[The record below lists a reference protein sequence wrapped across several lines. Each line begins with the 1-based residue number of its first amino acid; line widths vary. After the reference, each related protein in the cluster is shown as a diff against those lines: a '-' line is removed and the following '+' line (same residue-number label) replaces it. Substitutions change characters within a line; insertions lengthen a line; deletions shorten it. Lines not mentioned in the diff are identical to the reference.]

1 MAKILVV
8 GGSLGGLFVGN
19 LLHCAGHEVHI
30 LEKVLGSLDGRGAG
44 IVTHPSLMQALSLVG
59 ITLDDNIGVPVQGR
73 VTLDAKG
80 DTIAQMHLPQ
90 VLTSWSRLYHLL
102 KEKFP
107 ASRYHGGKALHR
119 LEQDTAHV
127 TAYCEDGTQFTG
139 DLLIASDGLRSAVR
153 AILCPKAMPEYA
165 GYVAWRGVCDEHLLS
180 QHTLNTLFEYFSFGL
195 PEGEQILGYP
205 VAGLNNNITPGNR
218 RYNFV
223 WYHQAPAN
231 NALRDLLTDADG
243 NYFPQGIAPVKVS
256 YKHIAHIRERARKTL
271 APQWAEVLEKTGMV
285 FFQPIYDVYSEKIA
299 FEKIAL
305 MGDAS
310 FVARPHVGMGVSKA
324 AEDAMSLCNYIE
336 QLGASPEAILA
347 YQDDRLRIGQ
357 RVIAR
362 AQYLGQYMS
371 AQGQEELKKD
381 LQGIAKRVMAET
393 AVDITT
399 LLQSQ
404 DPI

>member
-59 ITLDDNIGVPVQGR
+59 ISLDDNIGVPVQGR
-73 VTLDAKG
+73 VTLDAQG
-80 DTIAQMHLPQ
+80 NTIAQMHLPQ

-119 LEQDTAHV
+119 LEQDATHV
-127 TAYCEDGTQFTG
+127 AAFCEDGTQFTG

-153 AILCPKAMPEYA
+153 AILCPKAVPEYA

-223 WYHQAPAN
+223 WYHQAPAD

-256 YKHIAHIRERARKTL
+256 YKH
-271 APQWAEVLEKTGMV
+271 MV

-324 AEDAMSLCNYIE
+324 AEDAMSLCNHIN

-371 AQGQEELKKD
+371 GQGQEELKKD

-404 DPI
+404 NPI

>member
-1 MAKILVV
+1 MSKILVV

-223 WYHQAPAN
+223 WYHQAPAD

-324 AEDAMSLCNYIE
+324 AEDAMSLCNHIE

-347 YQDDRLRIGQ
+347 YQNDRLRIGQ

-404 DPI
+404 NPI

>member
-119 LEQDTAHV
+119 LEQDAAHV

-153 AILCPKAMPEYA
+153 AILCPKAVPEYA

-223 WYHQAPAN
+223 WYHQAPAD

-324 AEDAMSLCNYIE
+324 AEDAMSLCNHIE
-336 QLGASPEAILA
+336 QLGASSEAVLA
-347 YQDDRLRIGQ
+347 YQNDRLRIGQ

-404 DPI
+404 NPI

>member
-1 MAKILVV
+1 
-8 GGSLGGLFVGN
+8 
-19 LLHCAGHEVHI
+19 
-30 LEKVLGSLDGRGAG
+30 
-44 IVTHPSLMQALSLVG
+44 MQALSLVG

-324 AEDAMSLCNYIE
+324 AEDAMSLCNHIE

>member
-223 WYHQAPAN
+223 WYHQAPAD

-324 AEDAMSLCNYIE
+324 AEDAMSLCNHIE

-347 YQDDRLRIGQ
+347 YQNDRLRIGQ

>member
-1 MAKILVV
+1 
-8 GGSLGGLFVGN
+8 
-19 LLHCAGHEVHI
+19 
-30 LEKVLGSLDGRGAG
+30 
-44 IVTHPSLMQALSLVG
+44 
-59 ITLDDNIGVPVQGR
+59 
-73 VTLDAKG
+73 
-80 DTIAQMHLPQ
+80 
-90 VLTSWSRLYHLL
+90 
-102 KEKFP
+102 
-107 ASRYHGGKALHR
+107 
-119 LEQDTAHV
+119 
-127 TAYCEDGTQFTG
+127 
-139 DLLIASDGLRSAVR
+139 
-153 AILCPKAMPEYA
+153 
-165 GYVAWRGVCDEHLLS
+165 
-180 QHTLNTLFEYFSFGL
+180 
-195 PEGEQILGYP
+195 
-205 VAGLNNNITPGNR
+205 
-218 RYNFV
+218 
-223 WYHQAPAN
+223 
-231 NALRDLLTDADG
+231 
-243 NYFPQGIAPVKVS
+243 VS

>member
-324 AEDAMSLCNYIE
+324 AEDAMSLCNHIE

-347 YQDDRLRIGQ
+347 YQNDRLRIGQ

-381 LQGIAKRVMAET
+381 MQGIAKRVMAET

-404 DPI
+404 NPI

>member
-1 MAKILVV
+1 MSKILVV

-324 AEDAMSLCNYIE
+324 AEDAMSLCNHIE

-347 YQDDRLRIGQ
+347 YQNDRLRIGQ

-404 DPI
+404 NPI

>member
-80 DTIAQMHLPQ
+80 NTIAQMHLPQ

-324 AEDAMSLCNYIE
+324 AEDAMSLCNHIE

-347 YQDDRLRIGQ
+347 YQIDRLRIGQ

-381 LQGIAKRVMAET
+381 MQGIAKRVMAET

-404 DPI
+404 NPI

>member
-223 WYHQAPAN
+223 WYHQAPAD

-324 AEDAMSLCNYIE
+324 AEDAMSLCNHIE

>member
-324 AEDAMSLCNYIE
+324 AEDAMSLCNHIE

-347 YQDDRLRIGQ
+347 YQNDRLRIGQ

-404 DPI
+404 HPI

>member
-73 VTLDAKG
+73 VTLDAQG

-119 LEQDTAHV
+119 LEQDAAHV

-223 WYHQAPAN
+223 WYHQAPADK
-231 NALRDLLTDADG
+231 ALRDLLTDADG

-256 YKHIAHIRERARKTL
+256 YKNIAHIRERARKTL

-324 AEDAMSLCNYIE
+324 AEDAMSLCNHIA

-404 DPI
+404 HPI

>member
-324 AEDAMSLCNYIE
+324 AEDAMSLCNHIE

>member
-223 WYHQAPAN
+223 WYHQAPAD

-324 AEDAMSLCNYIE
+324 AEDAMSLCNHIE

-404 DPI
+404 NPI

>member
-223 WYHQAPAN
+223 WYHQAPAD

>member
-73 VTLDAKG
+73 VTLDAQG

-107 ASRYHGGKALHR
+107 ASRYHGGKTLHR
-119 LEQDTAHV
+119 LEQDSSHV

-153 AILCPKAMPEYA
+153 AILCPKAVPEYA
-165 GYVAWRGVCDEHLLS
+165 GYVAWRGVCDEYLLS

-223 WYHQAPAN
+223 WYHQAPAD

-324 AEDAMSLCNYIE
+324 AEDAMSLCNHIN

-381 LQGIAKRVMAET
+381 LQGLAKRVMAET

-404 DPI
+404 NPI

>member
-223 WYHQAPAN
+223 WYHQAPAD

-324 AEDAMSLCNYIE
+324 AEDAMSLCNHIE

-347 YQDDRLRIGQ
+347 YQNDRLRIGQ

-404 DPI
+404 NPI

>member
-324 AEDAMSLCNYIE
+324 AEDAMSLCNHIE

-347 YQDDRLRIGQ
+347 YQIDRLRIGQ

-404 DPI
+404 NPI

>member
-80 DTIAQMHLPQ
+80 NTIAQMHLPQ

>member
-324 AEDAMSLCNYIE
+324 AEDAMSLCNHIE

-347 YQDDRLRIGQ
+347 YQNDRLRIGQ

-404 DPI
+404 NPI

>member
-80 DTIAQMHLPQ
+80 NTIAQMHLPQ

-324 AEDAMSLCNYIE
+324 AEDAMSLCNHIE

-347 YQDDRLRIGQ
+347 YQNDRLRIGQ

-404 DPI
+404 NPI

>member
-80 DTIAQMHLPQ
+80 NTIAQMHLPQ

-324 AEDAMSLCNYIE
+324 AEDAMSLCNHIE

-347 YQDDRLRIGQ
+347 YQIDRLRIGQ

-404 DPI
+404 NPI

>member
-119 LEQDTAHV
+119 LEQDATHV

-223 WYHQAPAN
+223 WYHQAPAD

-324 AEDAMSLCNYIE
+324 AEDAMSLCNHIE

>member
-59 ITLDDNIGVPVQGR
+59 ITLDDNICVPVQGR

-223 WYHQAPAN
+223 WYHQAPAD

-404 DPI
+404 NPI

>member
-73 VTLDAKG
+73 VTLDAQG
-80 DTIAQMHLPQ
+80 NTIAQMHLPQ

-119 LEQDTAHV
+119 LEQDATYV

-153 AILCPKAMPEYA
+153 AILCPKAVPEYA
-165 GYVAWRGVCDEHLLS
+165 GYVAWRGVCDEPLLS

-223 WYHQAPAN
+223 WYHQAPAD

>member
-324 AEDAMSLCNYIE
+324 AEDAMSLCNHIE

-347 YQDDRLRIGQ
+347 YQNDRLRIGQ

>member
-223 WYHQAPAN
+223 WYHQAPAD

-324 AEDAMSLCNYIE
+324 AEDAMSLCNHIE
-336 QLGASPEAILA
+336 QLGASSEAVLA
-347 YQDDRLRIGQ
+347 YQNDRLRIGQ

-404 DPI
+404 NPI

>member
-19 LLHCAGHEVHI
+19 LLRCAGHEVHI

-73 VTLDAKG
+73 VTLDAQG
-80 DTIAQMHLPQ
+80 NTIAQMHLPQ

-119 LEQDTAHV
+119 LEQDATYV

-153 AILCPKAMPEYA
+153 AILCPKAVPEYA

-223 WYHQAPAN
+223 WYHQAPAD

>member
-1 MAKILVV
+1 MSKILVV

-223 WYHQAPAN
+223 WYHQAPAD

-324 AEDAMSLCNYIE
+324 AEDAMSLCNHIE

-347 YQDDRLRIGQ
+347 YQNDRLRIGQ

>member
-73 VTLDAKG
+73 VTLDAQG

-107 ASRYHGGKALHR
+107 ASRYHGGKTLHR
-119 LEQDTAHV
+119 LEQDSSHV

-153 AILCPKAMPEYA
+153 AILCPKAVPEYA
-165 GYVAWRGVCDEHLLS
+165 GYVAWRGVCDEYLLS

-223 WYHQAPAN
+223 WYHQAPAD

-324 AEDAMSLCNYIE
+324 AEDAMSLCNHIN

-404 DPI
+404 NPI

>member
-324 AEDAMSLCNYIE
+324 AEDAMSLCNHIE

-404 DPI
+404 NPI

>member
-73 VTLDAKG
+73 VTLDAQG
-80 DTIAQMHLPQ
+80 NTIAQMHLPQ

-119 LEQDTAHV
+119 LEQDATYV

-153 AILCPKAMPEYA
+153 AILCPKAVPEYA

-223 WYHQAPAN
+223 WYHQAPAD

>member
-223 WYHQAPAN
+223 WYHQAPAD

-404 DPI
+404 NPI

>member
-324 AEDAMSLCNYIE
+324 AEDAMSICNYIE

-404 DPI
+404 NPI